1 MIERTTNEYSKR
13 ISKVT
18 IRDHPLPS
26 GKVGGKEAMP
36 PPMGGPTA
44 SAGNVCHSLPMDR
57 IAWFD
62 GLRKQKA
69 RPLLTETGAR
79 AILWAEGL
87 PGLRLTLW
95 ILL

>member
-1 MIERTTNEYSKR
+1 MKIWMTRLITERITNEYSKR
-13 ISKVT
+13 ISNVT

-44 SAGNVCHSLPMDR
+44 SAGNICHSLPMDR
-57 IAWFD
+57 IARFD
-62 GLRKQKA
+62 RLRNQKA

-79 AILWAEGL
+79 AIL
-87 PGLRLTLW
+87 
-95 ILL
+95 